1 VFNPRASFPLAAAL
15 RTAEGAPL
23 GELFAFVSGLYF
35 RGKMTYATAFGRAPE
50 GLSGALVISPAEG
63 LRFLHERLTLP
74 RLRAWAEVDIDE
86 HNPRFTRP
94 LIEHAAA
101 LDQAL
106 GERTRFVLLGSV
118 ATDKYV
124 RPLTEVFGERL
135 LFPPDFIGR
144 GDMSRG
150 ALLLR
155 SVREGRELAYAPV
168 ASAERRGARA
178 PGVSTRRDPT
188 PPARGS
194 PALAAPADAP
204 REGPELVLLIGLPG
218 AGKSTFFQQRF
229 ADSHVHVSRD
239 HFARDRR
246 PETRQNELL
255 RDALASGRSVV
266 IDNTNV
272 SVEERARFIDEARL
286 HGVRVVGYR
295 FDVSTR
301 ECVSRN
307 ELRSGSARIPK
318 VGIFSAAKRLV
329 QPSADEGFDAI
340 FRVRVLPEHRFAV
353 TADDATTP
361 RRRAAR

>member
-1 VFNPRASFPLAAAL
+1 MVFNPRAAFALAAAL
-15 RTAEGAPL
+15 RSAEGAPL
-23 GELFAFVSGLYF
+23 GELFSFVSGLYF
-35 RGKMTYATAFGRAPE
+35 RGKMTYAKAFGSAPE
-50 GLSGALVISPAEG
+50 GLAGALVISPAEG

-101 LDQAL
+101 LDSAL
-106 GERTRFVLLGSV
+106 GARARFVLLGSV

-124 RPLTEVFGERL
+124 RPLSEVFAERL
-135 LFPPDFIGR
+135 LFPPTFIGR

-150 ALLLR
+150 ALLLKAA
-155 SVREGRELAYAPV
+155 REGRELEYAPV
-168 ASAERRGARA
+168 ASVERRGTRA
-178 PGVSTRRDPT
+178 PGISPRRSSPV
-188 PPARGS
+188 
-194 PALAAPADAP
+194 PALEAHAEVVPADGP
-204 REGPELVLLIGLPG
+204 RAGAELVLLIGLPG

-229 ADSHVHVSRD
+229 AHSHVHVSRD
-239 HFARDRR
+239 QLAGDRR
-246 PETRQNELL
+246 PETRQNELV

-307 ELRSGSARIPK
+307 DGRSGRARIPK

-329 QPSADEGFDAI
+329 RPTMDEGFDLL
-340 FRVRVLPEHRFAV
+340 FRVRVLPELRFAV
-353 TADDATTP
+353 TAD
-361 RRRAAR
+361 RE

>member
-1 VFNPRASFPLAAAL
+1 GS
-15 RTAEGAPL
+15 
-23 GELFAFVSGLYF
+23 
-35 RGKMTYATAFGRAPE
+35 APE

-63 LRFLHERLTLP
+63 LRFLHERLTVP

-86 HNPRFTRP
+86 HNPCFTRP

-101 LDQAL
+101 LDDTL
-106 GERTRFVLLGSV
+106 GARTRFVLLGSV

-124 RPLTEVFGERL
+124 APLTEVFGERL
-135 LFPPDFIGR
+135 LFPPAFIGR

-150 ALLLR
+150 ALLLAA
-155 SVREGRELAYAPV
+155 VREGRELEYAPV

-178 PGVSTRRDPT
+178 PGVSTRRSSRA
-188 PPARGS
+188 PARE
-194 PALAAPADAP
+194 PERDTLPPDAP
-204 REGPELVLLIGLPG
+204 REGAELVLLIGLPG

-229 ADSHVHVSRD
+229 AHSHVHVSRD
-239 HFARDRR
+239 HFARERR

-295 FDVSTR
+295 FDVSTG

-307 ELRSGSARIPK
+307 DGRSGSARIPK

-329 QPSADEGFDAI
+329 RPSAGEGFDLLY
-340 FRVRVLPEHRFAV
+340 RVRVLPELRFAV
-353 TADDATTP
+353 TAD
-361 RRRAAR
+361 RE